1 MKPVVMQGGDKPTP
15 LQFGF
20 NVPFHEAI
28 AAMTARGVVLPD
40 VYYGVLQG
48 IARQKAFSIAGITAL
63 DQLTAVSDSLKK
75 YMAEG
80 GSFNNWQKEQA
91 VVDLGLSK
99 ARLDNIWRT
108 NLQGQYMAGKW
119 EQFNRNAKTS
129 PFLMYDAINDSR
141 VRPSHLALDGIIR
154 PVGDAFWATHSPPCG
169 YRCRCS
175 LISLSPKQAQDR
187 SKDGKGLNQQ
197 PVLKDGSP
205 ALPDKGWDYDK
216 TNRMAGIEKAIENK
230 KTAAGSN
237 WFKRT
242 LLEQME
248 KKIVQNAKAIES
260 SEKVATIEKSVE
272 YKIAQ
277 ELLNN
282 LIDNAEKSTS
292 ENKLKQ
298 LWFNPEK
305 YDPHIEKRVELGHIS
320 SKADYEARTFD
331 VLANAKKIKVAI
343 PPEGD
348 MISSK
353 FQLVADGWIVLV
365 SLDGKII
372 TSYEFM
378 KDKSTFEQNETGR
391 GHKIYEYS
399 ISTKDREILKRVFDL
414 P

>member
-1 MKPVVMQGGDKPTP
+1 M
-15 LQFGF
+15 
-20 NVPFHEAI
+20 I
-28 AAMTARGVVLPD
+28 
-40 VYYGVLQG
+40 
-48 IARQKAFSIAGITAL
+48 
-63 DQLTAVSDSLKK
+63 
-75 YMAEG
+75 
-80 GSFNNWQKEQA
+80 
-91 VVDLGLSK
+91 
-99 ARLDNIWRT
+99 NI
-108 NLQGQYMAGKW
+108 
-119 EQFNRNAKTS
+119 
-129 PFLMYDAINDSR
+129 
-141 VRPSHLALDGIIR
+141 
-154 PVGDAFWATHSPPCG
+154 FW
-169 YRCRCS
+169 
-175 LISLSPKQAQDR
+175 
-187 SKDGKGLNQQ
+187 
-197 PVLKDGSP
+197 
-205 ALPDKGWDYDK
+205 
-216 TNRMAGIEKAIENK
+216 
-230 KTAAGSN
+230 
-237 WFKRT
+237 FF
-242 LLEQME
+242 
-248 KKIVQNAKAIES
+248 
-260 SEKVATIEKSVE
+260 
-272 YKIAQ
+272 AQ